1 MQAKREMTSNWS
13 WDLHLEIS
21 APIGGPTSKWRFQ
34 LQLEVPPPNG
44 GLTSD
49 WRSHLQLEVPP
60 PNGGPT
66 SKWRCHLQMEVSPPG
81 GIFSYHLEQ
90 PQYLITSRTRMITTT
105 TNTLVITSTN
115 EYISGYSI
123 CHKAAIPPFS
133 QSIVKAKH
141 LPQWLSICHK
151 LIYKNIGKNIC
162 HSSRYNILF
171 GMCTCISTCIYLHL
185 TPHVSSTPYG

>member
-1 MQAKREMTSNWS
+1 MRN
-13 WDLHLEIS
+13 D
-21 APIGGPTSKWRFQ
+21 
-34 LQLEVPPPNG
+34 LQLELRSPFG
-44 GLTSD
+44 GLSSN
-49 WRSHLQLEVPP
+49 WRS
-60 PNGGPT
+60 
-66 SKWRCHLQMEVSPPG
+66 HLQMEVSPPIGDPTSKWRSHLQLEIPPLIG
-81 GIFSYHLEQ
+81 GLTSNWRVSPPNGGPTSNWRSHLLKVFFSYHPEQ
-90 PQYLITSRTRMITTT
+90 PQYLITSKITTT
-105 TNTLVITSTN
+105 TNTLVIISTN

-162 HSSRYNILF
+162 HNSRYNILF
-171 GMCTCISTCIYLHL
+171 GMCTSISTCIYLHL